1 MIARLRLDGG
11 HHILYDRPQRTEHRA
26 ECIERPWRVRGVPT
40 PKSVRLHRP
49 RLKTPAC
56 TSRCFQHVLVPACA
70 PADRR
75 GRPVGDGGHG
85 FPIDARQ
92 VGPRGCGNTGGFR
105 ELRQKLFIEPSRCPV
120 ARCSATRHSLRPSSH
135 RGRSSWMLRD
145 PPHSESPTG
154 KSAVVRRL
162 DRTRVGQG
170 GFAIKH

>member
-85 FPIDARQ
+85 F
-92 VGPRGCGNTGGFR
+92 
-105 ELRQKLFIEPSRCPV
+105 
-120 ARCSATRHSLRPSSH
+120 
-135 RGRSSWMLRD
+135 RSM
-145 PPHSESPTG
+145 HA
-154 KSAVVRRL
+154 KSA
-162 DRTRVGQG
+162 RVGVAIPEA
-170 GFAIKH
+170 FASFVRNSS